1 MKNNLILTVLFLFFC
16 TPVLSQ
22 NQTIKKLHV
31 ESKNNGTVILLDSN
45 KKLNLNNVTAW
56 YSSEWFYITIYDA
69 KSDSLAISNYK
80 NDSLKSVE
88 ISNTEE
94 STQIALQLNQNIES
108 FEIDMPKRK
117 SIQFLLRNNQIIS
130 KNKISKDSAVNTTL
144 SIKNDDIDELE
155 ISDSQKTKL
164 KFNNKLLVLIGF
176 LIAGSDIASNT
187 TFLLGSLLAIVSS
200 LI

>member
-16 TPVLSQ
+16 SPILSQ
-22 NQTIKKLHV
+22 NQTINKLNI

-45 KKLNLNNVTAW
+45 KKFNLNNITAW

-69 KSDSLAISNYK
+69 TSDSLTISDYK
-80 NDSLKSVE
+80 NDSLKNIE

-94 STQIALQLNQNIES
+94 STQIAIQLNNNIES

-117 SIQFLLRNNQIIS
+117 SIKFLLRNSQIIS
-130 KNKISKDSAVNTTL
+130 KNKISEDS
-144 SIKNDDIDELE
+144 SISSLVIDDNDNNEFEVTNNQQTDIR
-155 ISDSQKTKL
+155 
-164 KFNNKLLVLIGF
+164 FNSELLVLVGL
-176 LIAGSDIASNT
+176 LISGSDITNNT
-187 TFLLGSLLAIVSS
+187 TFFLGSLLAIISN

>member
-31 ESKNNGTVILLDSN
+31 ESKNNGTVIMLESN
-45 KKLNLNNVTAW
+45 KKLNLENITAW
-56 YSSEWFYITIYDA
+56 YSSDWFYITIYDA
-69 KSDSLAISNYK
+69 ESDSLTMSNYK

-94 STQIALQLNQNIES
+94 STQIALQVNENIES
-108 FEIDMPKRK
+108 FEIDIPQRK
-117 SIQFLLRNNQIIS
+117 SVQFLLRNNQIIS
-130 KNKISKDSAVNTTL
+130 KDKISKDLSENTL
-144 SIKNDDIDELE
+144 SINDNDIDETE
-155 ISDSQKTKL
+155 VSDGQETKL
-164 KFNNKLLVLIGF
+164 AFNSKLIVLIGF
-176 LIAGSDIASNT
+176 LISGSDITNNT
-187 TFLLGSLLAIVSS
+187 TFLLGSLLAIVSN

>member
-31 ESKNNGTVILLDSN
+31 ESKNNGTVIMLESN
-45 KKLNLNNVTAW
+45 KKLNLENITAW
-56 YSSEWFYITIYDA
+56 YSSDWFYITIYNA
-69 KSDSLAISNYK
+69 ESDSLTMSNYK

-94 STQIALQLNQNIES
+94 STQIALQVNENIES
-108 FEIDMPKRK
+108 FEIDIPQRK
-117 SIQFLLRNNQIIS
+117 SVQFLLRNNQIIS
-130 KNKISKDSAVNTTL
+130 KDKISKDLSENTL
-144 SIKNDDIDELE
+144 SINDNDIDETELSGGQE
-155 ISDSQKTKL
+155 TEEAFNSKL
-164 KFNNKLLVLIGF
+164 IVLIGF
-176 LIAGSDIASNT
+176 LISGSDITNNS
-187 TFLLGSLLAIVSS
+187 TFLLGSLLAIVSN